1 MSQVEISYEELEQE
15 FIEALADLGSED
27 LGSERGVV
35 ATSKDDHVTARRMRL
50 MLDGLNIYGWTDR
63 NSRKVEQIKANPK
76 VAVVIEYMQID
87 GVASVKG
94 HPTEEPEFLELL
106 RKKLPHRYDN
116 LVKRWRTISDRA
128 VIEITP
134 KRIALIKFA
143 DAEARIDG
151 GLYVLNVEER
161 KAYRFTLS

>member
-1 MSQVEISYEELEQE
+1 MKQVELPYEELEQE
-15 FIEALADLGSED
+15 FLKELANLGSED
-27 LGSERGVV
+27 LGSERGVL

-50 MLDGLNIYGWTDR
+50 MLDGLNMYGWTDS
-63 NSRKVEQIKANPK
+63 NSRKVEQIRANPR
-76 VAVVIEYMQID
+76 VAVVVEYIQID
-87 GVASVKG
+87 GIASVKG

-134 KRIALIKFA
+134 RRIALIKYA
-143 DAEARIDG
+143 DAEARIEG
-151 GLYVLNVEER
+151 GLYVLNIDER
-161 KAYRFTLS
+161 KAYRFGSS

>member
-50 MLDGLNIYGWTDR
+50 LSDGLTLYGWTIR
-63 NSRKVEQIKANPK
+63 SSRKAEQIIANPK
-76 VAVVIEYMQID
+76 VSVVVEYIQID
-87 GVASVKG
+87 GVASVKC
-94 HPTEEPEFLELL
+94 HPTDEPKFLELI

-116 LVKRWRTISDRA
+116 MVKNWNAKSDR
-128 VIEITP
+128 VVVEIKP
-134 KRIALIKFA
+134 KRIALSKYA
-143 DAEARIDG
+143 DPTAGIER
-151 GLYVLNVEER
+151 GLYVLNIEER
-161 KAYRFTLS
+161 KAYRFSIS

>member
-15 FIEALADLGSED
+15 FLMELANLGSED
-27 LGSERGVV
+27 LGSERGVL
-35 ATSKDDHVTARRMRL
+35 ATSKNDHVTARRMRL
-50 MLDGLNIYGWTDR
+50 LSDGLTLYGWTLR
-63 NSRKVEQIKANPK
+63 STRKAGQIMANPK
-76 VAVVIEYMQID
+76 VSVVVEYIQID

-94 HPTEEPEFLELL
+94 HPTDEPKFLELI

-116 LVKRWRTISDRA
+116 MVKRWKTKSDRV
-128 VIEITP
+128 VIKIIP
-134 KRIALIKFA
+134 KRIALTKYA

-161 KAYRFTLS
+161 KAYRFGLS